1 MDTNFDKKNFIE
13 KFKYSCNKVQIKKFS
28 KGETVMK
35 NKMKNAKTSQS
46 GKCCNRGG
54 AQNCR
59 GEQSGQNAQNC
70 HGEQNGQGPQS
81 QHIER

>member
-1 MDTNFDKKNFIE
+1 
-13 KFKYSCNKVQIKKFS
+13 
-28 KGETVMK
+28 MK

-59 GEQSGQNAQNC
+59 GEQSGQNGQSAQNC
-70 HGEQNGQGPQS
+70 RGEQNGQNPQS

>member
-1 MDTNFDKKNFIE
+1 
-13 KFKYSCNKVQIKKFS
+13 
-28 KGETVMK
+28 MK